1 MFMMDLLL
9 FGLYFLIHHFNL
21 LAPFLV
27 GFGIAYIFAP
37 AVDFLEQQRLPRII
51 AILIILIPI
60 ALVMPVVSFL
70 VAMNLFNEIQL
81 LIQKVPDV
89 IQSSQVL
96 FNDFLARLQTMGINI
111 DPDFLTSTITGHLG
125 GIANAL
131 LGSFTKL
138 GQGIKGLIIVLY
150 NCLIIPFTAY
160 LALSDRKRIMAWG
173 RSAFPADEARQIDIF
188 LQRLNISLAYFFRGQ
203 FILIV
208 IVGVFIG
215 TGLWLL
221 GVRYCLLIALVAALC
236 NLIPNVGFVIS
247 LLLALVIGVATPAP
261 VANIAKIGLVFLAEQ
276 LLEQFVLVP
285 FLLGRASR
293 LNPIVVMVVLIMGGA
308 LLGVWGVII
317 AVPLTI
323 FLREFLNFFLGMHL

>member
-1 MFMMDLLL
+1 MIDLLL

-27 GFGIAYIFAP
+27 GFGLAYIFAP
-37 AVDFLEQQRLPRII
+37 AVDFLEQRRLPRLI

-60 ALVMPVVSFL
+60 ALVMPLVLFL
-70 VAMNLFNEIQL
+70 VATNLFNEIQL
-81 LIQKVPDV
+81 LIEKVPDV
-89 IQSSQVL
+89 IRSSQVL
-96 FNDFLARLQTMGINI
+96 FNDFLARLQTMGISI

-125 GIANAL
+125 GMANAL
-131 LGSFTKL
+131 LGSFTRL

-160 LALSDRKRIMAWG
+160 LALSGRKRIMTWC
-173 RSAFPADEARQIDIF
+173 RSAFPAEEAGRIDIF
-188 LQRLNISLAYFFRGQ
+188 LQRLNVSLAYFFRGQ

-215 TGLWLL
+215 TALWLL

-247 LLLALVIGVATPAP
+247 LLFALVIGIATPAP
-261 VANIAKIGLVFLAEQ
+261 LANIAKIGVVFLAEQ

-323 FLREFLNFFLGMHL
+323 FLREFLNFFLGMRL